1 MYRRQFKDTFM
12 EIFRVELDM
21 ITIVMLKQWYP
32 VIMQTTMTGY
42 ETTSNIV

>member
-21 ITIVMLKQWYP
+21 ITIVIFLVK
-32 VIMQTTMTGY
+32 
-42 ETTSNIV
+42 S